1 MRKFFVLITTNLT
14 YPAKKLL
21 KTIKLKSMK
30 HLILLVSLT
39 FSVVT
44 FSQDSVL
51 VRDFETWSGVTLKK
65 SFLEKKLN
73 LQLTQEFRLN
83 SNSTHMNNYFTEI
96 AAGYEIFKGFEAG
109 LGYRFIRNNTKNGYK
124 NEQRLNADISYKHK
138 LDRLELSYRFRYQ
151 NRNEIGVSRDEGDDP
166 INKYRFRLKAEYNIK
181 NWKLDPYVSS
191 EIFYSQ
197 EVSRVNYVP
206 SITEVENI
214 SAFQKLRFTVGTSYK
229 LNDRF
234 ELNGFYRLERDFKT
248 YPPVYYTPA
257 TYHIIGLNLEIK
269 L

>member
-1 MRKFFVLITTNLT
+1 
-14 YPAKKLL
+14 
-21 KTIKLKSMK
+21 MK